1 MTASAVPTDATLVE
15 RALQGD
21 QRAYSQLVG
30 RHKEAVYK
38 LIRRYGADAD
48 DAYDLSQQT
57 FIAAWSSLRRYDT
70 RRPFATWVRTIALNK
85 CRDWSRRA
93 AVRRF
98 LLSPLSLDSA
108 AVDAVPSTT
117 LDAEADALAQE
128 RQGALAAAVAA
139 LPKALKEPLLLTAL
153 DGLSQREAGDVLG
166 VTVKAVETRVA
177 RARRM
182 LASRLADFGTD
193 SPEGT

>member
-1 MTASAVPTDATLVE
+1 MTLSADPGDAALAQ
-15 RALQGD
+15 RALGGD
-21 QRAYSQLVG
+21 QRAYAQLVG

-48 DAYDLSQQT
+48 EAYDLSQQT
-57 FIAAWSSLRRYDT
+57 FISAWSSLRRYDT
-70 RRPFATWVRTIALNK
+70 SRPFATWIRTIALNK

-108 AVDAVPSTT
+108 TVDAVPSTA
-117 LDAEADALAQE
+117 LDAEADTLAQE
-128 RQGALAAAVAA
+128 RQGALASAVAS

-153 DGLSQREAGDVLG
+153 EGLSQREAGEVLG
-166 VTVKAVETRVA
+166 ISTKAVETRVA
-177 RARRM
+177 RARKV
-182 LASRLADFGTD
+182 LADRFREPTD
-193 SPEGT
+193 DGP